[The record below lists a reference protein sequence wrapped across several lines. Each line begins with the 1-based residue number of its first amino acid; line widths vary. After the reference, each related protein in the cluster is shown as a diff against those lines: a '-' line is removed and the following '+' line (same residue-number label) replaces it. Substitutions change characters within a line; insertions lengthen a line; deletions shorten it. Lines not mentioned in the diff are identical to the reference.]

1 MNLARRQI
9 GSAWIA
15 VLGFAMLLAG
25 CSATAPGLNPN
36 PSPSASATVVIPGTP
51 LSTFVE
57 NGPRPFSLPDVSP
70 LDVIDQPNVVTLIL
84 TPSDG
89 KLTHDHLLENLEAM
103 GFEIIGTSSDSLVF
117 ENPGWE
123 GALTTAN
130 ELSALTLRRS

>member
-1 MNLARRQI
+1 
-9 GSAWIA
+9 
-15 VLGFAMLLAG
+15 MLLTG

-36 PSPSASATVVIPGTP
+36 PSPSASATAVIPGTP
-51 LSTFVE
+51 LSTFAE

-84 TPSDG
+84 TSSDG
-89 KLTHDHLLENLEAM
+89 KLAHDHLLENLAAM